1 MLRTVIEGVLSLP
14 AEQAGAGGME
24 ELSNLFAQPE
34 QLRQLMPAKSDADA
48 QAGLSPSFVQAW
60 KAVDT
65 VESLAAFLFAA
76 VSVQRPQGMSLAE
89 FLRVGMLLREQ
100 AGIDMLER
108 GLKLPAISKSQEQLR
123 NYALQAL
130 RRTQQRLLL
139 EVLEASRATGDMQ
152 AAVRELTAA
161 MGLSGGYVQPT
172 DLEQAMLAVWSLS
185 EGSSPDRLAVGNAAA
200 SVATLA

>member
-1 MLRTVIEGVLSLP
+1 
-14 AEQAGAGGME
+14 
-24 ELSNLFAQPE
+24 
-34 QLRQLMPAKSDADA
+34 MPAKSEADSH
-48 QAGLSPSFVQAW
+48 AGLSSSFVQAW

-100 AGIDMLER
+100 AGIDTLER
-108 GLKLPAISKSQEQLR
+108 GLKLPATSKSQEQLR

-130 RRTQQRLLL
+130 RRTQQRLLT
-139 EVLEASRATGDMQ
+139 EVLIASRTSGDMQ
-152 AAVRELTAA
+152 SAVRELTAA
-161 MGLSGGYVQPT
+161 MGLSAGYVQPT

-185 EGSSPDRLAVGNAAA
+185 EGSSPDRIASGTAATT
-200 SVATLA
+200 VATTVANVA